1 MVYTIS
7 LTTIIRKG
15 TENMAWKRGLSTL
28 AQNLHGRHLLINLL
42 SHKLSA
48 CISRKK
54 RKQISSQHSEIKRDF
69 T

>member
-15 TENMAWKRGLSTL
+15 TEHTAWKRDLSTL

-42 SHKLSA
+42 SHKLGA

-54 RKQISSQHSEIKRDF
+54 TQAGFKPTFRN
-69 T
+69 